1 MMKFRLIIAGITAAA
16 GLALAGFAQ
25 PANTAVK
32 CLIQM
37 TNYSGEGAYI
47 VVSLLDEEGEYQQTL
62 QVLGTDS
69 EWYSEIPEWW
79 QFYGKYRPDID
90 GISGATLSGGE
101 RSVSV
106 LQIPSDKI
114 DAGYQLRF
122 ETSVEDQEYYA
133 DDLQFE
139 LTSENLKSKKEGK
152 GFIRYIRML
161 PQ

>member
-1 MMKFRLIIAGITAAA
+1 MKLRTLKLAALVAAHLVLTAYT
-16 GLALAGFAQ
+16 Q
-25 PANTAVK
+25 PPNTAVK

-37 TNYSGEGAYI
+37 TNYTGEGAYI
-47 VVSLLDEEGEYQQTL
+47 VVSLLSAEGKYDQTL
-62 QVLGTDS
+62 CVLGTDD

-79 QFYGKYRPDID
+79 DYYGKRRTDID
-90 GISGATLSGGE
+90 GISGETLSGGE

-122 ETSVEDQEYYA
+122 ETAVEDQEYYS

-139 LTSENLKSKKEGK
+139 LTSQNLKTKKDGK
-152 GFIRYIRML
+152 GFIRYVRML